1 MDGNRYM
8 IIDDFSVKDGRI
20 ISVNT
25 PIDHKN
31 FKFEFITIEDKKFR
45 YGITHNETWLI
56 IKDADKIS
64 ESFIGKELVF
74 S

>member
-1 MDGNRYM
+1 MNGNRYT
-8 IIDDFSVKDGRI
+8 ITDDFSVRDGRI
-20 ISVNT
+20 IAVNT
-25 PIDHKN
+25 PIDNKD

-56 IKDADKIS
+56 LKDADRIK
-64 ESFIGKELVF
+64 ESFIGKELRF